1 MSQTMTRTQVYIQPE
16 LLRAAKNQ
24 AKTQKIN
31 LSQFIRDCVEESMIA
46 KNKLQS
52 LTHNPLMK
60 IKPFKMDNP
69 IEYKESW
76 ELSKKI
82 DEIVY
87 DL

>member
-16 LLRAAKNQ
+16 LLYDAKVF
-24 AKTQKIN
+24 AKSNSLN
-31 LSQFIRDCVEESMIA
+31 LSQLMREALLEKIKKDA
-46 KNKLQS
+46 KPKK
-52 LTHNPLMK
+52 TFAD

-69 IEYKESW
+69 IEYKELW

>member
-1 MSQTMTRTQVYIQPE
+1 MTRTQVYIQPE
-16 LLRAAKNQ
+16 LLAQAKITAKNRG
-24 AKTQKIN
+24 IN
-31 LSQFIRDCVEESMIA
+31 LSQFIRQSVEYG
-46 KNKLQS
+46 
-52 LTHNPLMK
+52 
-60 IKPFKMDNP
+60 IKTEPKKHKTLADLKSFTMDNP

>member
-31 LSQFIRDCVEESMIA
+31 LSQFIRDCVEESINLKPKKYKTFA
-46 KNKLQS
+46 D
-52 LTHNPLMK
+52 
-60 IKPFKMDNP
+60 IKTIEGINP
-69 IEYKESW
+69 IEYTESW